1 MVLRAVVWE
10 SVSVR
15 DLSSPGVRI
24 CLQSVGGQA
33 VRQDNFPLPSSLSGT
48 PDAREQQRGRLQY
61 RGSLHLWFP
70 SKSQPGATCEAMLQS
85 LGSNSGKLPGIRTA
99 PRDRIGSEFDSAC
112 RAVLLLGESALQE
125 PGEPGGRRP
134 DSQRA
139 AAAWVPT
146 LGWNAPFTHCSAGFR
161 SPSSVLHK
169 SHETSL
175 LNHASAQT
183 HIEGHNF

>member
-24 CLQSVGGQA
+24 CLQSVGSQA

-48 PDAREQQRGRLQY
+48 PDAREQQRGCLQY

-70 SKSQPGATCEAMLQS
+70 SKFQPGATCEAMLQS

-99 PRDRIGSEFDSAC
+99 PRDLIGSEFDSAS
-112 RAVLLLGESALQE
+112 RAVLLRGESALRARRARWAE
-125 PGEPGGRRP
+125 AGLPEGSRGLGPHPGLECP
-134 DSQRA
+134 
-139 AAAWVPT
+139 
-146 LGWNAPFTHCSAGFR
+146 
-161 SPSSVLHK
+161 LH
-169 SHETSL
+169 SL
-175 LNHASAQT
+175 HSCLPQP
-183 HIEGHNF
+183 